1 MWIIRINQSAATQK
15 TWQPRMSILLVLSYI
30 NKANEHIYFWPE
42 VLHLFQ
48 EFAIFETMLTIWV
61 GRRVAIVTIQSNL
74 CLKPLVTHFTS
85 VATMFGE
92 SMLLHCAFGP
102 KP

>member
-15 TWQPRMSILLVLSYI
+15 TWQPRMSILLVL
-30 NKANEHIYFWPE
+30 
-42 VLHLFQ
+42 FQ
-48 EFAIFETMLTIWV
+48 EFAIFETILTIWV